1 MEKTST
7 SFIDPVVGEV
17 KIYSEVTE
25 GKFSNVIAHEVN
37 TNKETKRYFNG
48 ILKFTKNKQI
58 AYMAN
63 YNGFI
68 KKPTAR
74 SIYKAMQEENGLNE
88 QYN

>member
-25 GKFSNVIAHEVN
+25 GKFSNVVAIEVA

-48 ILKFTKNKQI
+48 VLKFTQGI
-58 AYMAN
+58 QGAYMVN
-63 YNGFI
+63 YKGYVR
-68 KKPTAR
+68 KPTAR
-74 SIYKAMQEENGLNE
+74 SIYKFMQQENGLNE